1 MLKIAVLISG
11 SGSNLQAI
19 IDEIEKGNIKG
30 KIEIVISN
38 NKNAYGLQRAKK
50 HNIEAIYLSKE
61 DYPSADDFDDEIIKK
76 LKAKEIDLVVLVGY
90 LKILTTKFI
99 KTFENRIINIHPSLI
114 PAFAGEGYYGHHVH
128 QAAVKKGVKYSGAT
142 VHFVNEE
149 VDGGYI
155 IEQETVK
162 VLFDDTAE
170 TLAKKV
176 LEVEHKILVKVVK
189 AFCEGKIKIID
200 EKIFME
206 E

>member
-76 LKAKEIDLVVLVGY
+76 LKAKEIDLVVLAGY

>member
-38 NKNAYGLQRAKK
+38 NKNSYGLQRAKK

-61 DYPSADDFDDEIIKK
+61 DYPSADDFDEEIIKK
-76 LKAKEIDLVVLVGY
+76 LKAKEIDLVVLAGY